1 MAYWK
6 LNKEKPIKMESTR
19 NKITELGRPEL
30 SAGSMSVS
38 EPPGPE
44 CLLTN
49 SGAGASKSP
58 KSSHLGRI
66 QIQME

>member
-1 MAYWK
+1 
-6 LNKEKPIKMESTR
+6 MESTR
-19 NKITELGRPEL
+19 NKNTELGRPEL
-30 SAGSMSVS
+30 STGSMTVS

-44 CLLTN
+44 CLMTT

-58 KSSHLGRI
+58 KSSRLGRI